1 MEKLKAIYDGR
12 NSFYGK
18 AKTFY
23 EGNKLILRSYET
35 DVAYIEDG
43 QAVVKG
49 SHSQTTTRH
58 IKEFLKQEG
67 FKAETTAQILKDYPH
82 TEEPKKEESGLK
94 SHIKSVNMVCSM
106 GKLLCKSPEEKNNW
120 DKKMIN
126 TLPGV
131 SFPDDFDNLPEKEK
145 RRRLDGALGTLK

>member
-106 GKLLCKSPEEKNNW
+106 GKLLCKSQ
-120 DKKMIN
+120 
-126 TLPGV
+126 
-131 SFPDDFDNLPEKEK
+131 K
-145 RRRLDGALGTLK
+145 RRTTGTKK